1 MEETTPLIFV
11 ATTRQKFKRD
21 SNNES
26 GLCKCNGLD
35 ELGSPTC
42 NRLELLGYS
51 ETENRLIPVTTDNV
65 NDFSLFIMEDHI
77 KKETL
82 STFFKKELLQDA
94 YLLKHDKTNPA
105 IRCLFNDDTTIT
117 SHNVAEDNGFTTVYA
132 QVGEDITSGKNVYKK
147 VLDAMENALQTARN
161 SQGQNGAAPSH
172 THIP

>member
-42 NRLELLGYS
+42 NRFELLGYS

-94 YLLKHDKTNPA
+94 YLLKHNETNKA
-105 IRCLFNDDTTIT
+105 ILCLFNDNTIIT
-117 SHNVAEDNGFTTVYA
+117 SHNVAEDNDGFTTVYA
-132 QVGEDITSGKNVYKK
+132 QVGEDIDTHCNVYAK
-147 VLDAMENALQTARN
+147 VKRRLDNALLTASNTPVASPPN
-161 SQGQNGAAPSH
+161 S
-172 THIP
+172 